1 MCVRCVLHV
10 GVIAETEGGR
20 ASEGGRANKKRNG
33 MGRSFEIG
41 GGGGSGP
48 SERDRREDGDCDCM
62 RGRQMEGDRCARENG
77 DSRQR
82 SMAVQKTEIG
92 WSRGGKGRIGARSE
106 NEGTD
111 RRHRAPLLRTTT
123 TRNVAP
129 VSLRLCRMIRRKFD
143 SDLRKSDETK

>member
-1 MCVRCVLHV
+1 MLPPPPPRMTSKSGRGCVCVRCVLHV

-92 WSRGGKGRIGARSE
+92 RRARGRKGLGGARSE

-123 TRNVAP
+123 LNVAQP
-129 VSLRLCRMIRRKFD
+129 TSL
-143 SDLRKSDETK
+143 